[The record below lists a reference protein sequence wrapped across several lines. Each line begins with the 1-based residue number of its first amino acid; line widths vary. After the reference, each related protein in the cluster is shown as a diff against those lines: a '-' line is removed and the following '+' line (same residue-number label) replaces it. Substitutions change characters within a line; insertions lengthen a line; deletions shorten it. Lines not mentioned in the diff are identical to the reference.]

1 MKYKAAILG
10 YYGFGNLGDE
20 LLLTACLEMFGR
32 CGVGREGVIVLSN
45 APDETSRVF
54 GVASVNRWRLREVV
68 RALRES
74 ESLVLG
80 GGGIFQ
86 DSTSVKSCVW
96 YWGVVRLAR
105 LFGCRVWALGQSV
118 GPLRCGV
125 SRVVA
130 GNALRGCRVLH
141 VRGESSREVAES
153 LGCKNVITGSDLVM
167 TLREDSLSPAH
178 THIREDARDADGCS
192 NPVTAS
198 DLVMPL
204 CGKSSECSSP
214 AHTHIRGEDSR
225 DAVGC
230 SNPVT
235 SSDAMPPKP
244 QAQHSEGKYTLLNLR
259 PCENLPGYVRILT
272 PHLQGKNVI
281 GAALSDEDTDAL
293 TPLNL
298 PEIVRVKTFRDARNL
313 WAGASEAVGM
323 RLHFGVLSRIFSTP
337 LALMPYDVKVRE
349 FAAQSGVPCIVDEWA
364 EPVAPLAVPECS
376 SEIDGI
382 CREILAL

>member
-45 APDETSRVF
+45 APEETSRVF
-54 GVASVNRWRLREVV
+54 GVVSVNRWSLREVV

-74 ESLVLG
+74 ESLLLG

-86 DSTSVKSCVW
+86 DTTSVKSCVW

-105 LFGCRVWALGQSV
+105 FLGLSVWALGQSV
-118 GPLRCGV
+118 GPLRSWV

-141 VRGESSREVAES
+141 VRGESSHNVAES
-153 LGCKNVITGSDLVM
+153 LGCKNVVTGSDLVM
-167 TLREDSLSPAH
+167 TLSSSQIKSESGLTEEGAISQTRREDSC
-178 THIREDARDADGCS
+178 DVDGCR
-192 NPVTAS
+192 NPVT
-198 DLVMPL
+198 D
-204 CGKSSECSSP
+204 
-214 AHTHIRGEDSR
+214 
-225 DAVGC
+225 
-230 SNPVT
+230 
-235 SSDAMPPKP
+235 SDAMPPK
-244 QAQHSEGKYTLLNLR
+244 AQPPHGAGKYMLVNLR
-259 PCENLPGYVRILT
+259 PCENLPDYVRIIT
-272 PHLQGKNVI
+272 PHLQGQNVI
-281 GAALSDEDTDAL
+281 GVALSDEDTDAL

-298 PEIVRVKTFRDARNL
+298 PEIVRVKTFREARQL
-313 WAGASEAVGM
+313 WAGASKAVGM
-323 RLHFGVLSRIFSTP
+323 RLHFGVLSRIFATP
-337 LALMPYDVKVRE
+337 LAMMPYDVKVSE

-364 EPVAPLAVPECS
+364 EPVRPLAVPECS
-376 SEIDGI
+376 SEIDRI